1 MTHGGAEAH
10 VLCKQQQSE
19 SGSCGVEAH
28 VLCKQQKSES
38 RSCGGAEAHVLCKQ
52 QSESGSCGDPLA
64 YSSHTQLH
72 NGESRAVTNKQVLS
86 TDV

>member
-1 MTHGGAEAH
+1 MTH
-10 VLCKQQQSE
+10 
-19 SGSCGVEAH
+19 
-28 VLCKQQKSES
+28 
-38 RSCGGAEAHVLCKQ
+38 GGAEAHVLCKQ